1 MSTTAS
7 LDAHDLQSIWKLAGA
22 CRTLGYDPNAW
33 RRHLLTQLSR
43 LVCFDAGF
51 CGAMA
56 DCVSIQPGT
65 PPIAGQSV
73 DLFFERLT
81 RQENLSTTPGEIACF
96 RAIRSDR
103 LGDRSGL
110 VLRREGQRP
119 GFSTRDHAVVCEV
132 HALLAP
138 LIGGPLAHFAE
149 ASPLDLPQRVQD
161 VLRCLLEG
169 AGDKQIA
176 ARLALSRFTVNQ
188 YNKHIYRHFGV
199 ESRPELLARWIRRGM
214 SPFLSCL

>member
-1 MSTTAS
+1 MRMSATAS
-7 LDAHDLQSIWKLAGA
+7 LHAHDLNSIWKLAGA
-22 CRTLGYDPNAW
+22 CRELGYDPNSW
-33 RRHLLTQLSR
+33 RRRLLTQLWR
-43 LVCFDAGF
+43 LVSFDVGF

-56 DCVSIQPGT
+56 DCLSIRPDT
-65 PPIAGQSV
+65 PPIAGQSAA
-73 DLFFERLT
+73 LFFARLT
-81 RQENLSTTPGEIACF
+81 QREKLSTTPREIACF
-96 RAIRSDR
+96 RAIRSGR
-103 LGDRSGL
+103 PGDLSGL
-110 VLRREGQRP
+110 VLIREGQRP
-119 GFSTRDHAVVCEV
+119 GFSARDHAVVCEV

-188 YNKHIYRHFGV
+188 YNKLIYRHFGV
-199 ESRPELLARWIRRGM
+199 
-214 SPFLSCL
+214 